1 MAGRPHTPRGGR
13 SSGAAPRQLRA
24 AGGVL
29 PVDSGRA
36 FIPIL
41 LFAVVAALFL
51 VRLVYLQVVMAPT
64 YSAQAEE
71 ARTVGFDIEPRR
83 GTIYDRNGTVL
94 AVSVDATTIYANPS
108 EVEDIRGTASALAG
122 ALGGEAADYE
132 STLAAN
138 NTTFAFI
145 KRKADTAVA
154 DQVRALELKGI
165 YFIGESR
172 REYPNGRVGAQV
184 IGLTDIDGEGLTGL
198 EYYYDDILSGT
209 AGRYEAERGRD
220 GTPIPGGVHEETPA
234 VDGEDIMI
242 SLDIELQQS
251 VEDRLLAD
259 EKGLTSNGGSAV
271 VMDGESGEI
280 YAAASLPLLD
290 PNDRENIKAGATELK
305 TVTDLFEPGS
315 IFKSVSAM
323 AILETGSMAP
333 DTTLFCPSEIEADGY
348 TIRDAHDRGD
358 ATYTLQEIM
367 DQSSNIGISLAT
379 ENMGF
384 DKFYEHILKYNLHEK
399 TGVDYP
405 GEGEEGTDILGYMVP
420 FDKLGKAT
428 AYNMSFGQGISV
440 TPMQMTRFY
449 GALTNG
455 GVECVPHFLMSK
467 PQTGETM
474 EYATE
479 KVIDDQKAI
488 DQMTGMLKTVVTE
501 GTGKDA
507 AIEGYNV
514 AGKTSTAEIYDDVNG
529 GYRKGVHNMAFTGF
543 IADSTGP
550 QLVCFVGAN
559 ETEYGSIVT
568 PVFKDIMSTAIDRFK
583 ISPK

>member
-13 SSGAAPRQLRA
+13 PSGAARSPRA
-24 AGGVL
+24 AGDAF
-29 PVDSGRA
+29 PAESGRA
-36 FIPIL
+36 FIPIV
-41 LFAVVAALFL
+41 LFAVIAALFL
-51 VRLVYLQVVMAPT
+51 VRLVYLQVIVAPT

-108 EVEDIRGTASALAG
+108 EVEDIRGTAAALAG

-154 DQVRALELKGI
+154 DQVRALDLKGI
-165 YFIGESR
+165 YFISESR

-271 VMDGESGEI
+271 VMDGETGEI

-333 DTTLFCPSEIEADGY
+333 DTTLFCPSEIVADGY
-348 TIRDAHDRGD
+348 TITDAHDRGD

-399 TGVDYP
+399 TGVDFP

-420 FDKLGKAT
+420 FDDLSKVT

-449 GALTNG
+449 GALAND
-455 GVECVPHFLMSK
+455 GVECTPHFLMSK

-479 KVIDDQKAI
+479 KVIDSEKAI
-488 DQMTGMLKTVVTE
+488 SQMTDMLKTVVTD

-529 GYRKGVHNMAFTGF
+529 GYRKGVYNMAFTGF